1 MLRRNLALILIFALA
16 LGVRCAYLPATPE
29 PHHNVVVLIGEF
41 AHNIDH
47 GHGAVIDD
55 ATFERTWNLEAQRRR
70 LIDPAEIDYAAT
82 EAHPQWQQYSVEPIG
97 PPLLLAGLWKLTGD
111 ERDIYG
117 DALQILIDSLVAL
130 LVYRI
135 ALLLF
140 ARRRAALVAATLYAV
155 FPPIAQQTSFLNNDI
170 WAIDFS
176 IAILAAHLQMMRSP
190 VRWRWLLLYGALVGV
205 AAYFRPNL
213 LLFPAALA
221 LASVPWAG
229 WRKPARSAAIVTAVA
244 VLVTMPWIVRNY
256 LVFHEFVAMRTGV
269 GVTMMVGL
277 GELHNDFVTGSED
290 LVRAELHR
298 APDLEDLVRAEVH
311 RERPDLVY
319 STPAYDAF
327 VLKWAEHLIE
337 QHPLYYAKLVARRT
351 IVSTVGEYEYAWMYR
366 GGESPLRYRARTG
379 GGILSYAVNRP
390 FYFLQSSLQPAVFLF
405 AMLVLALTWR
415 GRKREHTLL
424 IAFVLA
430 TLIPYWII
438 HVEARYVMPTSLAY
452 LIWIG
457 LGADLLGERVLAR
470 ARRGSART
478 ATA

>member
-16 LGVRCAYLPATPE
+16 LGVRCAYLPTTPE
-29 PHHNVVVLIGEF
+29 PNHTVVTLIGEF

-47 GHGAVIDD
+47 GHGTVIND
-55 ATFERTWNLEAQRRR
+55 ATFNSTWNLEAQRHR

-82 EAHPQWQQYSVEPIG
+82 ETHPHWQQYSVEPIG
-97 PPLLLAGLWKLTGD
+97 PPLLLAGMWKLTGD
-111 ERDIYG
+111 ERYIYG

-140 ARRRAALVAATLYAV
+140 ARRRAALIAAALYAV
-155 FPPIAQQTSFLNNDI
+155 FPPIAQQASFLNNDI

-190 VRWRWLLLYGALVGV
+190 NRWRWLVLYGALAGVG
-205 AAYFRPNL
+205 AYFRPNL
-213 LLFPAALA
+213 LLFPAGLA

-229 WRKPARSAAIVTAVA
+229 WRKPARSAAIATATAVA
-244 VLVTMPWIVRNY
+244 VTTPWIIRNY
-256 LVFHEFVAMRTGV
+256 SVFHTFVAMRSGL
-269 GVTMMVGL
+269 GVTLLVGF
-277 GELHNDFVTGSED
+277 GELPNNFIIANED
-290 LVRAELHR
+290 VIRE
-298 APDLEDLVRAEVH
+298 ETH

-319 STPAYDAF
+319 STPPYDAF
-327 VLKWAEHLIE
+327 LLKRAKRLIE
-337 QHPLYYAKLVARRT
+337 QHPLFYAKLVAHRT
-351 IVSTVGEYEYAWMYR
+351 VVSTVGEYEYAWMYR

-379 GGILSYAVNRP
+379 GGIFSYAINRP
-390 FYFLQSSLQPAVFLF
+390 LYFLQAALQPAVFLL

-424 IAFVLA
+424 IAFVLT

-438 HVEARYVMPTSLAY
+438 HYETRFVLPTSLAY
-452 LIWIG
+452 IIWIG